1 MVGALP
7 FLAAFVTMQLNGWRS
22 DKQAERR
29 WHAAMP
35 LFVAGIAYFFLSI
48 PGHSVV
54 VTIGWFTVA
63 GVLTA
68 YLSTFWAIPTEILSQ
83 AEAATAVGL
92 INSVGSIAGFAGP
105 YIFGYMYTST
115 GGSFSL
121 GLRFV
126 MAAVLIAGLM
136 ILRIPKAALRVSA
149 GQIVRPAPVS
159 S

>member
-1 MVGALP
+1 V
-7 FLAAFVTMQLNGWRS
+7 
-22 DKQAERR
+22 
-29 WHAAMP
+29 
-35 LFVAGIAYFFLSI
+35 
-48 PGHSVV
+48 
-54 VTIGWFTVA
+54 
-63 GVLTA
+63 TA

-105 YIFGYMYTST
+105 YLFGYLYTRT

-126 MAAVLIAGLM
+126 MAAVLIAGVM
-136 ILRIPKAALRVSA
+136 ILRIPKAKPRISA
-149 GQIVRPAPVS
+149 SQIVRPVPVS